1 MVVKVR
7 NRFGKA
13 LPCCWSDCVRP
24 GDNRIQ
30 FVSKEQDEWG
40 PKELTYIF
48 CSEAHKRYYVEQVR
62 QQHDRHPLG
71 NIRRV

>member
-7 NRFGKA
+7 NRFGRP
-13 LPCCWSDCVRP
+13 LPCCWSDCTRH

-30 FVSKEQDEWG
+30 FVSHEKDEWG

-48 CSEAHKRYYVEQVR
+48 CSETHKRYYVELVR
-62 QQHDRHPLG
+62 QQHAQHPLG
-71 NIRRV
+71 NIRRF